1 MLDLFLFYKCTR
13 HLGEF
18 FLDTNGGKIQWIYIP
33 GRLYMYV
40 IKYMYLVN
48 AQKNHEQN
56 LK

>member
-40 IKYMYLVN
+40 IKNMYLVN